1 MELVNRKQRKS
12 ENMVGFEE
20 ILFNCFKD
28 NLFPRTDCQSVS
40 GQKNFFSHWVV
51 IKCDFTDMPSFEVV
65 EPQPRDICDPA
76 LSPAIYIQYSKF
88 YSVRYG
94 EISEI
99 RMFDQNAL
107 HGSEPFHTIGC
118 YEDKFLETVL
128 NMDQDDGQNFARH
141 LFNFL
146 KIR

>member
-1 MELVNRKQRKS
+1 
-12 ENMVGFEE
+12 MVGFEE
-20 ILFNCFKD
+20 ILFDCLKD
-28 NLFPRTDCQSVS
+28 KLFSRTDCPSGI

-51 IKCDFTDMPSFEVV
+51 IKCDFTDMPSFEIV
-65 EPQPRDICDPA
+65 EPQPSDICDPA
-76 LSPAIYIQYSKF
+76 LSPAIYIQHTKF
-88 YSVRYG
+88 SSVRYG

-99 RMFDQNAL
+99 RMFDQNAS
-107 HGSEPFHTIGC
+107 HGSKPFYTIGC